1 MTQSMA
7 TFWVGG
13 LLLGV
18 EIEHVQ
24 EVLLGQE
31 VTPVPLADDAV
42 VGLLN
47 LRGRLA
53 AAVELRHRLGL
64 PPRAPGD
71 VPVHVVIRND
81 GEPVSLVVDR
91 EGEVVEVD
99 DRTAEPV
106 PETVSPTIRA
116 FLTEAH
122 QLDGPLLLVL
132 DPDRAIAL
140 SANLRE
146 AADAGPGH

>member
-1 MTQSMA
+1 MTRSMA
-7 TFWVGG
+7 TFWVDG

-24 EVLLGQE
+24 EVLIGQN
-31 VTPVPLADDAV
+31 VTPVPLADGAI

-53 AAVELRHRLGL
+53 AVIDLRHRLGL
-64 PPRAPGD
+64 PLRTLGD
-71 VPVHVVIRND
+71 APVHFVIRSD
-81 GEPVSLVVDR
+81 GEPVSLAVDR

-99 DRTAEPV
+99 DRSAEPI

-122 QLDGPLLLVL
+122 KLDGPLLLVL
-132 DPDRAIAL
+132 DADRAIAL
-140 SANLRE
+140 STNLRE
-146 AADAGPGH
+146 VAHAGAGH

>member
-1 MTQSMA
+1 MTRSMA
-7 TFWVGG
+7 TFWVDG
-13 LLLGV
+13 LLFGV

-24 EVLLGQE
+24 EVLRGQD
-31 VTPVPLADDAV
+31 VTPVPLAEDAI

-47 LRGRLA
+47 LRGRLS
-53 AAVELRHRLGL
+53 AAVELRHCLGL
-64 PPRAPGD
+64 RPRPPGD
-71 VPVHVVIRND
+71 APVHVVIRSD

-99 DRTAEPV
+99 DRSAEPV

-116 FLTEAH
+116 LITAAH

-132 DPDRAIAL
+132 DADRAVTL
-140 SANLRE
+140 SASARE
-146 AADAGPGH
+146 VAHAGPGH

>member
-1 MTQSMA
+1 MIRSVA
-7 TFWVGG
+7 TFWVDG

-24 EVLLGQE
+24 EVLRDQD
-31 VTPVPLADDAV
+31 VTPVPLADGAIA
-42 VGLLN
+42 GLLN
-47 LRGRLA
+47 LRGRLS
-53 AAVELRHRLGL
+53 AAVELRHRLDL
-64 PPRAPGD
+64 PPRPPGEAA
-71 VPVHVVIRND
+71 VHVVVRGD

-99 DRTAEPV
+99 DRSAEPV
-106 PETVSPTIRA
+106 PETVSPTIRG
-116 FLTEAH
+116 FITEVH

-132 DPDRAIAL
+132 DADRAITL

-146 AADAGPGH
+146 VTHAGPGH

>member
-1 MTQSMA
+1 MTRSMA
-7 TFWVGG
+7 TFWVDG

-24 EVLLGQE
+24 EVLRGQD
-31 VTPVPLADDAV
+31 VTPVPLADPAV

-53 AAVELRHRLGL
+53 AAIDLRHRLGL
-64 PPRAPGD
+64 SPRAPGEAL
-71 VPVHVVIRND
+71 VHVVVRSH
-81 GEPVSLVVDR
+81 GEPVSVVVDL

-99 DRTAEPV
+99 DRSAEAV
-106 PETVSPTIRA
+106 PDTVGPTIRA
-116 FLTEAH
+116 FLTAAH

-132 DPDRAIAL
+132 DAERAITL
-140 SANLRE
+140 STNLRE
-146 AADAGPGH
+146 VAHAGPGH